1 LDRQL
6 IMDHITH
13 NWSGHVA
20 FSAAATH
27 YPRTIPEVQEIVSK
41 SSKLRPVGVRHS
53 FHDIADTPGDLI
65 TLRRM
70 DRRIDIDP
78 ASRTVTVDGGINYSE
93 LTPVLDAAGWAL
105 FNLASSPDFT
115 VAGAT
120 STATHGS
127 GNTNRNLAASVAGI
141 EIVTASGDLL
151 ALKRGD
157 PQFHGAVVALG
168 ALGPTVSLTLD
179 LLPSFQM
186 RQDVYHGLDFEQ
198 VADNFDWLMGS
209 AYSVSLFTH
218 WNGDRVDQAFVKS
231 LAGATLPQE
240 LLGGHPAPGESS
252 PLWGGD
258 PTGMT
263 AQRGVPGPWFDRLTH
278 ARIGTLPSSGNEVQA
293 EYFIPR
299 SDAPAALRAIKSI
312 EAQLHPALL
321 VSEIRTVAA
330 DEHWLSMNYRMDSVA
345 LHFAF
350 HRVPGVK
357 AALEVVETV
366 LRPFAPR
373 PHWGKLFE
381 LSGAEVQSRY
391 ERLGDFRALAN
402 RYDPRGK
409 FRNAFLER
417 NVFGE

>member
-1 LDRQL
+1 
-6 IMDHITH
+6 MDHITH

-20 FSAAATH
+20 FNAGATH
-27 YPRTIPEVQEIVSK
+27 YPRTTEDVQEIVRNSA
-41 SSKLRPVGVRHS
+41 KLRPIGIRHS
-53 FHDIADTPGDLI
+53 FHDIADTTGDLVC
-65 TLRRM
+65 LRRM
-70 DRRIDIDP
+70 DRRIEVD
-78 ASRTVTVDGGINYSE
+78 AGSRTVTVDGGINYSD

-127 GNTNRNLAASVAGI
+127 GNTNRNLAASVAAL
-141 EIVTASGDLL
+141 EIVTASGELL
-151 ALKRGD
+151 RLKRGD
-157 PQFHGAVVALG
+157 ADFNGAVVALG

-179 LLPSFQM
+179 LVPAFQM
-186 RQDVYHGLDFEQ
+186 RQDVYHQLDFEQ
-198 VADNFDWLMGS
+198 VVDNFDWLMGM

-218 WNGDRVDQAFVKS
+218 WNGDRVHQAFVKS
-231 LAGATLPQE
+231 LAGATMPVE
-240 LLGGHPAPGESS
+240 LLGGRPAPGESS
-252 PLWGGD
+252 PVWGADARGL
-258 PTGMT
+258 T

-278 ARIGTLPSSGNEVQA
+278 ARIGTLPSSGSEVQA

-330 DEHWLSMNYRMDSVA
+330 DEHWLSMNYHQDSVA

-350 HRVPGVK
+350 YRVPELK
-357 AALEVVETV
+357 AALGAAEAV

-381 LSGAEVQSRY
+381 LSGAEVMSRY
-391 ERLGDFRALAN
+391 ELLRDFVALADLH
-402 RYDPRGK
+402 DPDGK

-417 NVFGE
+417 NVFGGG

>member
-1 LDRQL
+1 LAET
-6 IMDHITH
+6 DHITH
-13 NWSGHVA
+13 NWSGHFAFNAVA
-20 FSAAATH
+20 TR
-27 YPRTIPEVQEIVSK
+27 YPRTVEQVQDLVR
-41 SSKLRPVGVRHS
+41 SSPKLRPIGIRHS
-53 FHDIADTPGDLI
+53 FHDIADTFGDLI

-70 DRRIDIDP
+70 DRRIDIDA

-93 LTPVLDAAGWAL
+93 LTPVLDAASWAL

-127 GNTNRNLAASVAGI
+127 GNTNRNLAASVAAL
-141 EIVTASGDLL
+141 EIVTASGELL
-151 ALKRGD
+151 HLKRGD
-157 PQFHGAVVALG
+157 ADFNGAVVALG
-168 ALGPTVSLTLD
+168 ALGPTVSLMLD
-179 LLPSFQM
+179 LVPTFQV
-186 RQDVYHGLDFEQ
+186 RQDVYHQLDFEQ

-218 WNGDRVDQAFVKS
+218 WNGDRVDQAFVKT
-231 LAGATLPQE
+231 LADAKMPAE
-240 LLGGHPAPGESS
+240 LLGGRLAPGESS
-252 PLWGGD
+252 PVWGAD
-258 PTGMT
+258 ATGLT

-330 DEHWLSMNYRMDSVA
+330 DEHWLSMNYHQDSVA

-350 HRVPGVK
+350 YRVPEMK
-357 AALEVVETV
+357 AALEAAEAV

-381 LSGAEVQSRY
+381 LSGAEVQARY
-391 ERLGDFRALAN
+391 ERLGDFRALAQ
-402 RYDPRGK
+402 RLDPTGK

-417 NVFGE
+417 NVFDR

>member
-1 LDRQL
+1 
-6 IMDHITH
+6 MAESDHITH
-13 NWSGHVA
+13 NWSGHFA
-20 FSAAATH
+20 FNAAATH
-27 YPRTIPEVQEIVSK
+27 YPRTIGEVQDLVRR
-41 SSKLRPVGVRHS
+41 SSKLRPIGIRHS
-53 FHDIADTPGDLI
+53 FHDIADTSGDLV

-70 DRRIDIDP
+70 DRRIDID
-78 ASRTVTVDGGINYSE
+78 AANRTVTVDGGINYSE

-127 GNTNRNLAASVAGI
+127 GNKNPNLAASVAAL
-141 EIVTASGDLL
+141 EIVTASGELL
-151 ALKRGD
+151 RLKRGD
-157 PQFHGAVVALG
+157 ADFNGAVVALG
-168 ALGPTVSLTLD
+168 ALGPTVSITLD
-179 LLPSFQM
+179 LVPSFQM
-186 RQDVYHGLDFEQ
+186 RQDVHHRLDFEQ
-198 VADNFDWLMGS
+198 VVDNFDWLMGS

-231 LAGATLPQE
+231 LAGATMPAE
-240 LLGGHPAPGESS
+240 LLGGHPAPGECS
-252 PLWGGD
+252 PIWGGD
-258 PTGMT
+258 PSGMT

-330 DEHWLSMNYRMDSVA
+330 DEHWLSTTYHQDSVA

-350 HRVPGVK
+350 HRVPELK
-357 AALEVVETV
+357 AALEAAEAV

-381 LSGAEVQSRY
+381 LSGAEVMSRY
-391 ERLGDFRALAN
+391 ERLGDFRALAG
-402 RYDPRGK
+402 RCDPNGK
-409 FRNAFLER
+409 FRNGFLER
-417 NVFGE
+417 NVFGPA